1 MTLIK
6 YINDIVK
13 NSFEKS
19 GYVISDEDINKI
31 VSLSDRPDLSQFQSN
46 IAFKLAK
53 EYKKNPRLIANDV
66 LEELKKEDIFE
77 NLSIDGPGFININIK
92 DEFLISYI
100 NKIFASERFGVETSK
115 RKIFIDYG
123 GANVAK
129 PLHIGHLRSAIIGEG
144 LKRLAKELGH
154 EVICD
159 VHLGDWG
166 RQMGMVISEIE
177 IRQPDLVYFNEEYN
191 GEYPKESPV
200 TINELEEIYPT
211 ASENAKHDEDRME
224 KSREATAILQESSRK
239 GHKGYYAL
247 WEKLVDISKE
257 DLKRIYGRLG
267 VSFDL
272 WKGESDSFEH
282 IPKLMKLLDEKHLIH
297 DSDGAKVMFVNSESD
312 NVEIPPLIIKT
323 KNNTVGYQTTELA
336 TMLFREEEYHPDE
349 IWYVVDERQKLH
361 FTQCFRAAKKANI
374 VSDNTDLKFIGF
386 GTMNGK
392 DGKPFKTRDGGVMK
406 LVDLLDLV
414 KEKEKEILKQSNE
427 EFDSDELEEIANIIS
442 QASIK
447 YADALSNR
455 ETDYIFDVDKFTSIQ
470 GKTGP
475 YIVYSVVRINSM
487 LKKAKKLGINIDGNL
502 IVPQTEEEKKIMFL
516 ISRLPEILEK
526 SIEEKSLSIVANY
539 LYDLNSAFNNF
550 YNNIKILSEENQEK
564 KESWLKLSSLIAQI
578 NKKLLYCLV
587 IDIPKRM

>member
-6 YINDIVK
+6 YINNIVK

-19 GYVISDEDINKI
+19 GYNISDEDSNKI

-53 EYKKNPRLIANDV
+53 EYKKNPRLIATDV
-66 LEELKKEDIFE
+66 LEKLKDEDIFE
-77 NLSIDGPGFININIK
+77 NVSIDGPGFININVK
-92 DEFLISYI
+92 DDFLIEFI
-100 NKIFASERFGVETSK
+100 GKIFASERFGVEVAK
-115 RKIFIDYG
+115 KKIFIDYG

-129 PLHIGHLRSAIIGEG
+129 PLHIGHLRSAIIGES

-177 IRQPDLVYFNEEYN
+177 IRQPDLVYFQKEYN

-247 WEKLVDISKE
+247 WEKLVEISKE
-257 DLKRIYGRLG
+257 DLKTIYGRLG

-272 WKGESDSFEH
+272 WKGESDSFEY
-282 IPKLMKLLDEKHLIH
+282 IPKLMKSLDEKHLIQ
-297 DSDGAKVMFVNSESD
+297 DSDGAKVMFVNNESD

-361 FTQCFRAAKKANI
+361 FTQCFRAAKIANV

-406 LVDLLDLV
+406 LVNLLDLV
-414 KEKEKEILKQSNE
+414 KEKEKEILKQSDE
-427 EFDSDELEEIANIIS
+427 KFDADELEEISNIIS

-487 LKKAKKLGINIDGNL
+487 LKKAKKMGININGSL
-502 IVPQTEEEKKIMFL
+502 ILPQTEEEKKIMFL
-516 ISRLPEILEK
+516 ISRVPEILEK

-550 YNNIKILSEENQEK
+550 YNNIKILSEKNQEK
-564 KESWLKLSSLIAQI
+564 KESWLKLSSLVEQI

-587 IDIPKRM
+587 IDIPERM